1 MANMG
6 DTERGPIRMLMIGK
20 PGAAKTGSLAALAN
34 AGFKLRILSYD
45 GNEDPL
51 YDHCT
56 PEGKRNIDS
65 VFLGDT
71 LAFKESEGWIDSEEP
86 TGFRDGLRL
95 MDHWCYDEAGH
106 VLKPKFDFKT
116 KTYNGYDPEPV
127 GKVTDLGR
135 SKDWGP
141 DTIVVLDSLTAMGDC
156 SMTKTRRRLNKTK
169 SDNTDRVYGIAM
181 SEQFDFLKRVR
192 QPGNRFHFLVTT
204 HMKMIGPQDYRKGPG
219 GDSEIMHK
227 IKEEQ
232 ADMIRTRW
240 YPTALGRALPQE
252 ITRIFPCAIL
262 FEHKTSSK
270 GVVPTIWTKPRE
282 DLDLKL
288 PAKTL
293 NDSLPVSDGMLTIFK
308 ALGVEPPKP
317 DVTAKE

>member
-1 MANMG
+1 MSNMA
-6 DTERGPIRMLMIGK
+6 DSERSPIRGLLIGK
-20 PGAAKTGSLAALAN
+20 PGSSKTGGLACLAN

-51 YDHCT
+51 YEYCT
-56 PEGKRNIDS
+56 PEGLKNIDS

-71 LAFKESEGWIDSEEP
+71 LKGGDDWIDSETP

-95 MDHWCYDEAGH
+95 MDHWCYDETGKVVKP
-106 VLKPKFDFKT
+106 VLNFKT
-116 KTYNGYDPEPV
+116 KTYDSYDPAPV

-219 GDSEIMHK
+219 GDTEIGHK

-252 ITRIFPCAIL
+252 ITRIFPIAIL
-262 FEHKTSSK
+262 FEHKETSK
-270 GVVPTIWTKPRE
+270 GMVPLIWTKNRA

-293 NDSLPVSDGMLTIFK
+293 PESLPVSDGMLTIFK
-308 ALGVEPPKP
+308 ALGVEPPKQ
-317 DVTAKE
+317 DVN